1 MYFNPGNRMLI
12 YDTRGDEPIAIVG
25 IYRVAEERLKYLC
38 RLRARGAYSVLDT
51 FSSPKLSMR
60 K

>member
-1 MYFNPGNRMLI
+1 MLI